1 MRSGEIAK
9 TTIFVLLFGFLFV
22 LSQKILTPKWIYGIN
37 EASQGETN
45 RYQTFYQLEK
55 NSLDYLTIGDS
66 KSYYSINPSLIYA
79 ETGYMG
85 YCLGCTGEGIG
96 LAYYW
101 MEEALKYQ
109 SPQYIFWDVSTLL
122 SESSIAVS
130 EKYEASAVP
139 KALTYMKFGPTKIRA
154 CIENQ
159 IEERNWLQL
168 LIPMLSFHTRWK
180 ELEKVDFS
188 YDNSDYALLG
198 SYLTFEKRNFSEILQ
213 KNKRNFLTYDLSG
226 NEKQENRVVSEK
238 NKQYFEKMFTLC
250 KTKKVTFIPFI
261 GQTTVLTDDNL
272 ETISIFLKD
281 YDLECLVF
289 GDEELGIAWDVDTPD
304 TGTHLN
310 YWGACKYSKRFAEY
324 LKEQRKLDQDL
335 HSEVREYWD
344 NNLELYREFE
354 TESLINSKEQTLS
367 YMQALEANKDS
378 LCIIIAVKDDAC
390 ASFYGHIEG
399 YIKRLGLQNGFDE
412 EHVQNSYIAVIDK
425 GKVLFDR
432 WAAAPLK
439 LEDNFNSM
447 GKNFYIESGGYVYGD
462 ISTIQIDD
470 IDYAVNKRGLNIVV
484 LDSDTG
490 KVISSVSIDTHD
502 ESLSFTEK
510 EMDKE
515 AETIWNQYVE
525 NTQILQNGIYTIH
538 PYGNPDYAL
547 DISEGSWSDNANL
560 QLWNSTGKEPQQFEL
575 QYVGEGLYTIKAV
588 NSGKYLTAYRFGNT
602 NETNVVQNTYTG
614 LANQRWYIYRD
625 RNGAYCVMSHYNK
638 LMMDVAG
645 TLSSTGANIFL
656 YKPVQGNW
664 QTFEFKK
671 IKNIERKK

>member
-1 MRSGEIAK
+1 MKSGKIAK
-9 TTIFVLLFGFLFV
+9 MIIFIFLFV
-22 LSQKILTPKWIYGIN
+22 FLFILLQKLLTPKWIYGTD
-37 EASQGETN
+37 ASSQGETN
-45 RYQTFYQLEK
+45 RFQTFYQLEK
-55 NSLDYLTIGDS
+55 DSLDYITIGDS

-79 ETGYMG
+79 ETGFTG

-96 LAYYW
+96 LTYYW

-109 SPQYIFWDVSTLL
+109 SPQYIFWDASALL

-198 SYLTFEKRNFSEILQ
+198 SYLTFEKRNFSDILQ
-213 KNKRNFLTYDLSG
+213 KNKRSFLTYDLSG
-226 NEKQENRVVSEK
+226 NEKQENRVISEK

-250 KTKKVTFIPFI
+250 KVKKVTFIPFI

-272 ETISIFLKD
+272 ETISNFLED
-281 YDLECLVF
+281 YDLECLIF
-289 GDEELGIAWDVDTPD
+289 GDEEMGIAWDVDTPD

-324 LKEQRKLDQDL
+324 LKKQRKLGQNL
-335 HSEVREYWD
+335 HSKVREYWD

-354 TESLINSKEQTLS
+354 TENLIDSKEQTLS
-367 YMQALEANKDS
+367 YMQVLEANKDN

-390 ASFYGHIEG
+390 ASFYGYIEG
-399 YIKRLGLQNGFDE
+399 YIKRLGLQNGFNE

-470 IDYAVNKRGLNIVV
+470 INYAVNKRGLNIVV

-525 NTQILQNGIYTIH
+525 NTHILQDGIYTIH
-538 PYGNPDYAL
+538 PYGNLDYAL

-575 QYVGEGLYTIKAV
+575 QYVGEGLYTIRAV

-645 TLSSTGANIFL
+645 TVSNIGANIFL

-671 IKNIERKK
+671 IKTIERKK

>member
-226 NEKQENRVVSEK
+226 NEKQENRVVGEK